1 MWLSG
6 KSPIIG
12 RFTQRLEN
20 MAGRPTIPAT
30 EPQRRVAMQLLL
42 RFSKLIDAL
51 NEHVGRTV
59 YWLVLVAVIVSAV
72 NAIVRKLFNM
82 SSNAFLELQ
91 WYLFSAIFLFC
102 AGYALLHNAH
112 VRIDIVTGRL
122 SPKAQAWIDIF
133 GTVFFLLPMALIFI
147 WLSWPVFV
155 RTYTQHEISTNAGGL
170 LIWPARLM
178 VPVGFVLLALQGLS
192 ELIKRVGFVM
202 GVAPDPIARHEGH
215 AAEKELVEQIKK
227 IAEEKA

>member
-1 MWLSG
+1 
-6 KSPIIG
+6 
-12 RFTQRLEN
+12 
-20 MAGRPTIPAT
+20 
-30 EPQRRVAMQLLL
+30 MQVLLK
-42 RFSKLIDAL
+42 FSRLIDKL

-59 YWLVLVAVIVSAV
+59 YWLVLVAVLVSAA

-91 WYLFSAIFLFC
+91 WYLFSGIFLLC

-112 VRIDIVTGRL
+112 VRVDVLTGRL
-122 SPKAQAWIDIF
+122 SPKAQAQAWIDIF

-147 WLSWPVFV
+147 YLSWPVFV
-155 RTYTQHEISTNAGGL
+155 RTYTHNEISTNAGGL
-170 LIWPARLM
+170 LIWPARLI
-178 VPVGFVLLALQGLS
+178 VPVGFALLALQGIS

-202 GVAPDPIARHEGH
+202 GAAPDPVERHGGH

-227 IAEEKA
+227 IAEDKA